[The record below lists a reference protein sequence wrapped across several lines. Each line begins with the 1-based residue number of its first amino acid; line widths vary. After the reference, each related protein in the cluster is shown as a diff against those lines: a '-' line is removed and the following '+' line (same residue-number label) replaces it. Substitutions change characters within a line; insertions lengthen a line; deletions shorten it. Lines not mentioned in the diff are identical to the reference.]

1 MEKLTKYAAIPA
13 AVLLPAVSFAQTA
26 TATADPASVFSTTV
40 ATITANV
47 GTFGLA
53 LVGVAA
59 VGVAFMVAIKFVKRI
74 SGAA

>member
-1 MEKLTKYAAIPA
+1 MEKLAKFSAIPA

-26 TATADPASVFSTTV
+26 PTSDPASVFSTT
-40 ATITANV
+40 AASILANV

-53 LVGVAA
+53 LVGIAA
-59 VGVAFMVAIKFVKRI
+59 AGVAFMVAIKFVKRI

>member
-1 MEKLTKYAAIPA
+1 MDKIIAFFAGFLALMLPGMAFAATDPA
-13 AVLLPAVSFAQTA
+13 AV
-26 TATADPASVFSTTV
+26 FSTAV